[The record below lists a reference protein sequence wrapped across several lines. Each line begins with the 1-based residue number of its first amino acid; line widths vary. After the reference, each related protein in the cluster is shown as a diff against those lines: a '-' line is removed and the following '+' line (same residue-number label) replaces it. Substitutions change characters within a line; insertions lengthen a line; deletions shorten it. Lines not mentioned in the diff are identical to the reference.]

1 MRRRRTWLLILLA
14 AVASPARAELPA
26 VPVPPENPLT
36 EDKRVLGKILFWDE
50 QLSSDD
56 TVACGTCHRPGAG
69 GADPRTGRHPG
80 REAGTFDDVAGSP
93 GIRRLDSAGRPETD
107 PVFGDGPQVTTRSA
121 PSVFGALWA
130 ESLFWDGRAG
140 GRFVDPETGAVVIA
154 AGGALETQVLMALA
168 NPVEMAK
175 PGRSWEELNGKL
187 ARSRP
192 LALADRLPADV
203 VDALESRPRYPDL
216 FAAAFGDAR
225 ISAAR
230 IAMAIASYERS
241 LVPDDT
247 PWDRFAAGDE
257 TALSYYERLGW
268 EAMQSMQCTSCHEPP
283 LFTTNEFVNI
293 GLRRSE
299 LDAGRQ
305 SVTGVAD
312 DAGAMRI
319 PSLRN
324 VGLRPRLMHTGQ
336 FPSLAEAIVF
346 YRNPAALPDVD
357 SLPGGGPY
365 NFGINSITAADI
377 QAFLQGALDDPRVAQ
392 ERFPFDRPRL
402 ASER

>member
-1 MRRRRTWLLILLA
+1 MLRRLYWPLLFLA
-14 AVASPARAELPA
+14 AAASATRAELPP
-26 VPVPPENPLT
+26 VPLPPENPLT
-36 EDKRVLGKILFWDE
+36 EEKRVLGKILFWDE

-56 TVACGTCHRPGAG
+56 TVACGTCHRPAAG
-69 GADPRTGRHPG
+69 GADPRPGRHPG
-80 REAGTFDDVAGSP
+80 DAAGSFDDVAGSP
-93 GIRRLDSAGRPETD
+93 GLRRLDSAGQPETD
-107 PVFGDGPQVTTRSA
+107 PVFGEGAQVTTRSA

-130 ESLFWDGRAG
+130 DSLFWDGRATS
-140 GRFVDPETGAVVIA
+140 RFVDPATGAVVIPS
-154 AGGALETQVLMALA
+154 GGALESQALMSLA

-175 PGRSWEELNGKL
+175 AGRSWEELNAKL

-192 LALADRLPADV
+192 LALADRLPADI
-203 VDALESRPRYPDL
+203 VDALESRPTYAAL
-216 FAAAFGDAR
+216 FAAAFGDSE

-230 IAMAIASYERS
+230 IAMAIATYERT
-241 LVPDDT
+241 LVPDET
-247 PWDRFAAGDE
+247 PWDRFIAGDE
-257 TALSYYERLGW
+257 SALTNFERLGW
-268 EAMQSMQCTSCHEPP
+268 ETMQSMRCTSCHAPP
-283 LFTTNEFVNI
+283 LFTTNEFANI

-299 LDAGRQ
+299 LDRGRQ
-305 SVTGVAD
+305 AITGNSD

-357 SLPGGGPY
+357 TLPDGGAY
-365 NFGINSITAADI
+365 NFGINQISAADL
-377 QAFLQGALDDPRVAQ
+377 QAFLQNALTDPRVAA

>member
-1 MRRRRTWLLILLA
+1 LLLLA
-14 AVASPARAELPA
+14 AIASQARAELPA

-36 EDKRVLGKILFWDE
+36 EEKRVLGKILFWDE

-56 TVACGTCHRPGAG
+56 TVACGTCHRPRAG
-69 GADPRTGRHPG
+69 GADPRAGRHPG
-80 REAGTFDDVAGSP
+80 REAGSFDDVAGSP
-93 GIRRLDSAGRPETD
+93 GIRRLDHAGQPVTD
-107 PVFGDGPQVTTRSA
+107 PVFGDGPQVTARVA

-130 ESLFWDGRAG
+130 TSLFWDGRAS
-140 GRFVDPETGAVVIA
+140 GRFVDPENGTVVIES
-154 AGGALETQVLMALA
+154 GGALETQALMTLA
-168 NPVEMAK
+168 NPAEMART
-175 PGRSWEELNGKL
+175 GRSWDELNAKL
-187 ARSRP
+187 EQSRP

-203 VDALESRPRYPDL
+203 ATALESWPNYPAL
-216 FAAAFGDAR
+216 FAAAFGDGE

-241 LVPDDT
+241 LVPDET
-247 PWDRFAAGDE
+247 PWDRFAAGDV
-257 TALSYYERLGW
+257 TALTNFERLGW
-268 EAMQSMQCTSCHEPP
+268 ETMQSMQCTSCHEPP
-283 LFTTNEFVNI
+283 LFTTGEFVNI

-299 LDAGRQ
+299 LDPGRQ
-305 SVTGVAD
+305 GVTGIAD

-336 FPSLAEAIVF
+336 FPSLAEAIAF

-357 SLPGGGPY
+357 TIPGGGPY
-365 NFGINSITAADI
+365 NFGINQLSVADL
-377 QAFLQGALDDPRVAQ
+377 QAFLQTALTDPRVAE

>member
-1 MRRRRTWLLILLA
+1 MRRRRPWLLILLA
-14 AVASPARAELPA
+14 ATASPALAELPA

-56 TVACGTCHRPGAG
+56 TVACGTCHRPAAG
-69 GADPRTGRHPG
+69 GADPRAGRHPG
-80 REAGTFDDVAGSP
+80 REAGSFDDVAGSP
-93 GIRRLDSAGRPETD
+93 GIRRLDSAGQPATD
-107 PVFGDGPQVTTRSA
+107 PVFGDGPQVTTRAA

-130 ESLFWDGRAG
+130 QSLFWDGRAS
-140 GRFVDPETGAVVIA
+140 GRFVDPETGAVVID
-154 AGGALETQVLMALA
+154 AGGALETQALMTLA

-175 PGRSWEELNGKL
+175 PGRSWEELGAKL

-203 VDALESRPRYPDL
+203 VDALESAPTYPEL
-216 FAAAFGDAR
+216 FAAAFGDR
-225 ISAAR
+225 GISAAR
-230 IAMAIASYERS
+230 IAMAIASYERT
-241 LVPDDT
+241 LVPDAT

-257 TALSYYERLGW
+257 KALTNFERLGW
-268 EAMQSMQCTSCHEPP
+268 EAMQSMQCTSCHVPP
-283 LFTTNEFVNI
+283 LFTTNDFVNI

-305 SVTGVAD
+305 GVTGVVD
-312 DAGAMRI
+312 DAGALRI

-357 SLPGGGPY
+357 TMPGGGPY
-365 NFGINSITAADI
+365 NFGINQLSVADL
-377 QAFLQGALDDPRVAQ
+377 QAFLQSALTDPRVAA

>member
-1 MRRRRTWLLILLA
+1 MRRRRPWLLILLA
-14 AVASPARAELPA
+14 ATASPALAELPA

-56 TVACGTCHRPGAG
+56 TVACGTCHRPAAG
-69 GADPRTGRHPG
+69 GADPRAGRPPG
-80 REAGTFDDVAGSP
+80 REAGSFDDVAGSP
-93 GIRRLDSAGRPETD
+93 GIRRLDSAGQPATD
-107 PVFGDGPQVTTRSA
+107 PVFGDGPQVTTRAA

-130 ESLFWDGRAG
+130 QSLFWDGRAS
-140 GRFVDPETGAVVIA
+140 GRFVDPETGAVVID
-154 AGGALETQVLMALA
+154 AGGALETQALMTLA

-175 PGRSWEELNGKL
+175 PGRSWEELGAKL

-203 VDALESRPRYPDL
+203 VDALESAPTYPEL
-216 FAAAFGDAR
+216 FAAAFGDR
-225 ISAAR
+225 GISAAR
-230 IAMAIASYERS
+230 IAMAIASYERT
-241 LVPDDT
+241 LVPDAT

-257 TALSYYERLGW
+257 KALTNFERLGW
-268 EAMQSMQCTSCHEPP
+268 EAMQSMQCTSCHVPP
-283 LFTTNEFVNI
+283 LFTTNDFVNI

-305 SVTGVAD
+305 GVTGVVD

-336 FPSLAEAIVF
+336 FPSLADAIVF

-357 SLPGGGPY
+357 TMPGGGPY
-365 NFGINSITAADI
+365 NFGINQLSVADL
-377 QAFLQGALDDPRVAQ
+377 QAFLQSALTDPRVAA